1 MFNRKELDEIGGFN
15 PSWYHAEDME
25 VSLKLISNGGSIVYA
40 PEAVVA
46 HVPES
51 GRKRFLAKR
60 SRDARAH
67 VRIVRK
73 YPKSVDQEQILIL

>member
-1 MFNRKELDEIGGFN
+1 MVHAQCSKKTSIMRLVDSILQ
-15 PSWYHAEDME
+15 WYHAEDME

-51 GRKRFLAKR
+51 SGSDFLPNVLEMLELTLGLCVNIQKA
-60 SRDARAH
+60 
-67 VRIVRK
+67 
-73 YPKSVDQEQILIL
+73 